1 MTEQNDLPDVPD
13 LVAPKHDVTA
23 FPYDIAVIIDDTVFQ
38 IMNVDG
44 QQAAQFLSQPRFVR
58 ILPGDLAKI
67 GWKYVDG
74 KFSYPGESQIEGF

>member
-1 MTEQNDLPDVPD
+1 MTDQNILPEVPD
-13 LVAPKHDVTA
+13 LVAPKHDVSA
-23 FPYDIAVIIDDTVFQ
+23 YPYDIAVIIDDTVFQ

-67 GWKYVDG
+67 GWKYIDG
-74 KFSYPGESQIEGF
+74 KFSYPDESQLEGF